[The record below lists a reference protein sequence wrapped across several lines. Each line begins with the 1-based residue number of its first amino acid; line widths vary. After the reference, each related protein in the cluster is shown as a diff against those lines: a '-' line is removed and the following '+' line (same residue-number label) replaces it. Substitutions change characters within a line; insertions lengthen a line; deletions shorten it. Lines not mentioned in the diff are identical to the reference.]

1 MYEKDLFLTDDSI
14 IINRIIREYDMSKA
28 NINILLY
35 KGLINQD
42 QFDKY
47 YNMPKGL
54 RERTIGTLQ
63 RDYPKINQGLKDGFV
78 EARKMLFETNNL
90 NESNVVA
97 VKKDAV
103 FTLDKYLEYNQFKNL
118 VFLNKNTYSSFI
130 QAYKLELYY
139 SKFTDSIDVKGIGE
153 LSIVKHQNFMVDFL
167 CYLFNI
173 LETTSLNNT
182 IIILKEFLES
192 YRNGE
197 LELGYYREFNNRS
210 EFCTRYKIGGQNMYI
225 QDIGIQ
231 DSEVSSSYVLNK
243 LDISYNYLLLSEIL
257 RILLSRYL

>member
-35 KGLINQD
+35 KGLITQD
-42 QFDKY
+42 QFTKY

-78 EARKMLFETNNL
+78 EARKMLFESNNL

-153 LSIVKHQNFMVDFL
+153 LSIVKHQNFMIDFL

-197 LELGYYREFNNRS
+197 LELGYYREFNNIS

-225 QDIGIQ
+225 QDIGMQ

-243 LDISYNYLLLSEIL
+243 LDISYNYLLLSEVL

>member
-35 KGLINQD
+35 KGLITQD

-47 YNMPKGL
+47 YNIPKIN
-54 RERTIGTLQ
+54 REISIGNLQ
-63 RDYPKINQGLKDGFV
+63 RDNPKINQGLKEGFV
-78 EARKMLFETNNL
+78 EARKMLFESNNL

-103 FTLDKYLEYNQFKNL
+103 FTLDKYLENNKFQNL
-118 VFLNKNTYSSFI
+118 VFLNKNTYSSFLKVN
-130 QAYKLELYY
+130 KLELYY
-139 SKFTDSIDVKGIGE
+139 SKFTDSIDIKGMGE
-153 LSIVKHQNFMVDFL
+153 LSIIKHKSFMIDFL

-173 LETTSLNNT
+173 LETTSLNNV
-182 IIILKEFLES
+182 IVILKEFLQS

-231 DSEVSSSYVLNK
+231 DSEVSSSYVLTK
-243 LDISYNYLLLSEIL
+243 LDISYNYLFLSDIL
-257 RILLSRYL
+257 RILLTRYF

>member
-35 KGLINQD
+35 KGLITKD
-42 QFDKY
+42 QFDKF
-47 YNMPKGL
+47 YNMPKIN
-54 RERTIGTLQ
+54 REISIGTLQ
-63 RDYPKINQGLKDGFV
+63 RDNPKVNQGLKNGFV
-78 EARKMLFETNNL
+78 EARKMLFESNNL

-103 FTLDKYLEYNQFKNL
+103 FTLDKYLEHNQFKNL
-118 VFLNKNTYSSFI
+118 VFLNKNTYSSFLKVN
-130 QAYKLELYY
+130 KLELYY
-139 SKFTDSIDVKGIGE
+139 SKFNDSIDIKGMGE
-153 LSIVKHQNFMVDFL
+153 LSIIKHKSFMVDFL

-173 LETTSLNNT
+173 LETTSLSNV
-182 IIILKEFLES
+182 IIILKEFLQS

-231 DSEVSSSYVLNK
+231 DSEVSSSYVLTK
-243 LDISYNYLLLSEIL
+243 LDISYNYLFLSDIL
-257 RILLSRYL
+257 RILLTRYL

>member
-35 KGLINQD
+35 KGLITQD
-42 QFDKY
+42 QFTKY

-78 EARKMLFETNNL
+78 EARKMLFESNNL

-197 LELGYYREFNNRS
+197 LELGYYREFNNIS

-243 LDISYNYLLLSEIL
+243 LDISYNYLLLSEVL

>member
-35 KGLINQD
+35 KGLITQN

-47 YNMPKGL
+47 YNMPKAN
-54 RERTIGTLQ
+54 REIAIGTLQ
-63 RDYPKINQGLKDGFV
+63 RDYPKINQGLKEGFV
-78 EARKMLFETNNL
+78 EARKMLFESNNL

-103 FTLDKYLEYNQFKNL
+103 FTLDKYLEYDRFENL
-118 VFLNKNTYSSFI
+118 VFLNKNTYSSFLHVN
-130 QAYKLELYY
+130 KMELYY
-139 SKFTDSIDVKGIGE
+139 SKFNDSIDIKGMGE
-153 LSIVKHQNFMVDFL
+153 LSTIKHKMFMVDFL

-173 LETTSLNNT
+173 LETSLKDA
-182 IIILKEFLES
+182 IIILKEFLQS

-231 DSEVSSSYVLNK
+231 DSEVYSSYVLTK
-243 LDISYNYLLLSEIL
+243 LDISYNYLFLSDIL
-257 RILLSRYL
+257 RILLTRYL

>member
-35 KGLINQD
+35 KGLITQD

-78 EARKMLFETNNL
+78 EARKMLFESNNL

-103 FTLDKYLEYNQFKNL
+103 FTLDKYLES
-118 VFLNKNTYSSFI
+118 V
-130 QAYKLELYY
+130 
-139 SKFTDSIDVKGIGE
+139 
-153 LSIVKHQNFMVDFL
+153 
-167 CYLFNI
+167 
-173 LETTSLNNT
+173 
-182 IIILKEFLES
+182 
-192 YRNGE
+192 
-197 LELGYYREFNNRS
+197 LG
-210 EFCTRYKIGGQNMYI
+210 
-225 QDIGIQ
+225 
-231 DSEVSSSYVLNK
+231 
-243 LDISYNYLLLSEIL
+243 
-257 RILLSRYL
+257 

>member
-35 KGLINQD
+35 KGLITQD

-47 YNMPKGL
+47 YNIPKGL

-78 EARKMLFETNNL
+78 EARKMLFESNNL

-130 QAYKLELYY
+130 QVYKLELYFY
-139 SKFTDSIDVKGIGE
+139 VNS
-153 LSIVKHQNFMVDFL
+153 
-167 CYLFNI
+167 YL
-173 LETTSLNNT
+173 
-182 IIILKEFLES
+182 
-192 YRNGE
+192 
-197 LELGYYREFNNRS
+197 
-210 EFCTRYKIGGQNMYI
+210 
-225 QDIGIQ
+225 
-231 DSEVSSSYVLNK
+231 
-243 LDISYNYLLLSEIL
+243 
-257 RILLSRYL
+257 

>member
-35 KGLINQD
+35 KGLITQD

-47 YNMPKGL
+47 YNMPKL
-54 RERTIGTLQ
+54 NREISIGNLQ
-63 RDYPKINQGLKDGFV
+63 RDNPKINQGLKEGFV
-78 EARKMLFETNNL
+78 EARKMLFESNNL

-103 FTLDKYLEYNQFKNL
+103 FTLDKYLENNKFQNL
-118 VFLNKNTYSSFI
+118 VFLNKNTYSSFLKVN
-130 QAYKLELYY
+130 KLELYY
-139 SKFTDSIDVKGIGE
+139 SKFTDSIDIKGMGE
-153 LSIVKHQNFMVDFL
+153 LSVIKHKSFMVDFL

-173 LETTSLNNT
+173 LETTSLNNV
-182 IIILKEFLES
+182 IVILKEFLQS

-225 QDIGIQ
+225 QDIGML
-231 DSEVSSSYVLNK
+231 DSEVSSSYVLTK
-243 LDISYNYLLLSEIL
+243 LDISYNYLFLSDIL
-257 RILLSRYL
+257 RILLTRYF